1 MIKKE
6 QNRTQKNTES
16 RLLIGNLCIMIGTM
30 LVDSPTD
37 LTLELKEAK
46 KKSSSDVYMGCILIQ
61 CTLTSKSSIDYATQV
76 S

>member
-1 MIKKE
+1 
-6 QNRTQKNTES
+6 
-16 RLLIGNLCIMIGTM
+16 MIGTM
-30 LVDSPTD
+30 LVGSPTD